1 MLDRDVR
8 PDRREPGQSLESRQ
22 VELGLCR
29 LEKQLVNID
38 RLREDFLCAV
48 DKWKQDVLKELEKD
62 RVSLGFTSIPA
73 LVNYLLT
80 RYVRG
85 ETIKRGSK

>member
-1 MLDRDVR
+1 MVEISSKKIQTNWRMLV
-8 PDRREPGQSLESRQ
+8 
-22 VELGLCR
+22 
-29 LEKQLVNID
+29 
-38 RLREDFLCAV
+38 
-48 DKWKQDVLKELEKD
+48 DVLKELEKD
-62 RVSLGFTSIPA
+62 RVALGFTSIPA